1 MQVICSGQ
9 APASVASCGDGKQR
23 RTKTRKEE
31 TEKAENLI
39 AKRLGNPRRA
49 SSVSPRT
56 RHGNHSVAGYVA
68 LTFERIQAPRPLP
81 SAKAGFFDF
90 GLLIRRFNQISADL
104 CPSMA
109 HANLLWQWCGQVSQQ
124 KAHNWC
130 SWREISIRETMHF
143 SAGQLNLME

>member
-1 MQVICSGQ
+1 
-9 APASVASCGDGKQR
+9 
-23 RTKTRKEE
+23 
-31 TEKAENLI
+31 
-39 AKRLGNPRRA
+39 
-49 SSVSPRT
+49 
-56 RHGNHSVAGYVA
+56 
-68 LTFERIQAPRPLP
+68 LP

-124 KAHNWC
+124 KAHNWS

-143 SAGQLNLME
+143 SVGQLNLRE